1 MKILQLNKYYAPF
14 VGGVETVVQ
23 QLAHGLNR
31 YGHQVRVGTCHHTVH
46 PRTTFERDGP
56 VGVERAG
63 SFGSVANAALAP
75 RFFEVFH
82 RGVAWADVVHFHV
95 PSPLAELAHLC
106 LGVPSDT
113 SVVITF
119 HADPASTRWKAL
131 APVYNLVLQPLLKRA
146 DRIVVTAPANA
157 RGTDVLSKVG
167 TTRDV
172 IPLGTEYS
180 PNPPSD
186 REKRTLKLEH
196 LGVDPDTPVTLF
208 VGRLAYY
215 KGLPQLIDAM
225 HEVPG
230 VLIVVG
236 TGEQEDNLKALVDSH
251 NLNNVRFE
259 GYVTADLLPRYYRSA
274 DVFAFPSVSPS
285 EAFGIVQLDAMAH
298 GLPIVNTNLPT
309 GVPFV
314 SQSGKTGLT
323 VPPSDTKA
331 LGQAL
336 CRILNDGDFRGRL
349 SRRAVRRASNF
360 NIDNMVSQYDKLIH
374 QIF

>member
-1 MKILQLNKYYAPF
+1 MKVLQLNKYYAPF
-14 VGGVETVVQ
+14 VGGVETVVR
-23 QLAHGLNR
+23 QLAQGLAQT
-31 YGHQVRVGTCHHTVH
+31 GHHVHVATCHHSFH
-46 PRTTFERDGP
+46 PRTTFETDGS
-56 VGVERAG
+56 VGVSRAG

-106 LGVPSDT
+106 FGVPNDT
-113 SVVITF
+113 SVVTTF

-131 APVYNLVLQPLLKRA
+131 APVYNLVLHPLLRRA
-146 DRIVVTAPANA
+146 DRIVVTAPENA
-157 RGTDVLSKVG
+157 RDTDVLSNVE
-167 TTRDV
+167 TRRDV

-186 REKRTLKLEH
+186 EEKRTLKQEH

-225 HEVPG
+225 REVPG
-230 VLIVVG
+230 VLIVIG
-236 TGEQEDNLKALVDSH
+236 TGEQEDKLKALVNSH

-259 GYVTADLLPRYYRSA
+259 GYVTDDLLPRYYRSA

-298 GLPIVNTNLPT
+298 GLPVVNTNLPT

-323 VPPSDTKA
+323 VPPSDTSA
-331 LGQAL
+331 LAQAL
-336 CRILNDGDFRGRL
+336 CRILDDGAFRAKL
-349 SRRAVRRASNF
+349 SSQAVRRASDF
-360 NIDNMVSQYDKLIH
+360 TVGHMVQRYSELLSNVL
-374 QIF
+374 

>member
-1 MKILQLNKYYAPF
+1 
-14 VGGVETVVQ
+14 
-23 QLAHGLNR
+23 
-31 YGHQVRVGTCHHTVH
+31 
-46 PRTTFERDGP
+46 
-56 VGVERAG
+56 
-63 SFGSVANAALAP
+63 VANAALAP

-82 RGVAWADVVHFHV
+82 RGVTWADVVHFHV

-113 SVVITF
+113 SVVTTF

-131 APVYNLVLQPLLKRA
+131 APVYNLVLHPLLRRS
-146 DRIVVTAPANA
+146 DRIVVTAPENA
-157 RGTDVLSKVG
+157 RDIDVLSNVE
-167 TTRDV
+167 TQRDV

-180 PNPPSD
+180 PDPPSD
-186 REKRTLKLEH
+186 EEKRALKQEH
-196 LGVDPDTPVTLF
+196 LGIDPDTPVTLF

-230 VLIVVG
+230 VLIVIG
-236 TGEQEDNLKALVDSH
+236 TGEQEDKLKSLVDSR

-259 GYVTADLLPRYYRSA
+259 GYVTDDLLPRYYRSA

-298 GLPIVNTNLPT
+298 GLPVVNTNLPT

-314 SQSGKTGLT
+314 SQSGTTGLT
-323 VPPSDTKA
+323 VPPFDTSA
-331 LGQAL
+331 LTRAL
-336 CRILNDGDFRGRL
+336 CRILEDDAFRASL
-349 SRRAVRRASNF
+349 SSQAVRRAS
-360 NIDNMVSQYDKLIH
+360 DLTVDHMVERYSKLISN
-374 QIF
+374 IL